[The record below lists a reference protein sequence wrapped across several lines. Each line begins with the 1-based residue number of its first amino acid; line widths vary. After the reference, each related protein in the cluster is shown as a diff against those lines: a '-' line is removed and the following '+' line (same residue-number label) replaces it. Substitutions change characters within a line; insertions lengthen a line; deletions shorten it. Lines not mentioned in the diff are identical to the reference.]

1 MHLVLGQ
8 ALERYGTASRVSAWG
23 WAGTQGLRALASWVY
38 LCHLS
43 PQQRRSGLGR
53 GGGAEELDG
62 VFQLQ
67 PGGHPLTSS
76 QETPHLK
83 ARSST

>member
-8 ALERYGTASRVSAWG
+8 ALERYGTASGVSAWG

-53 GGGAEELDG
+53 GVQRSWMGY
-62 VFQLQ
+62 
-67 PGGHPLTSS
+67 SSYS
-76 QETPHLK
+76 QEVTLSLAPRRPH
-83 ARSST
+83 T